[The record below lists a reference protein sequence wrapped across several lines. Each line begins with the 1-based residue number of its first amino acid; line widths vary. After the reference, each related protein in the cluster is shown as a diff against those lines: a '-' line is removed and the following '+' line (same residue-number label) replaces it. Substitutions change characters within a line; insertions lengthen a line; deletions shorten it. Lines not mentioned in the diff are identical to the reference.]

1 MTYNQ
6 LWKRLT
12 AIYNE
17 REAQAIVRT
26 VLDALF
32 GMSLT
37 DICLGKVTQLSA
49 DDTTRLEKIIQRL
62 EKSEPVQYVLG
73 AEWFAGRLFS
83 VAPGVLIPRPETEAL
98 VQWACDEA
106 KEKEKEDNSKE
117 ERGEE
122 EEGSR
127 KGEGSKKDEAP
138 KKEEAQRKE
147 DASKKEEQ
155 LLSSPSKEE
164 KEGSKKGEASKKEEQ
179 LLSSPSKEEK
189 EGSKKGEASKKEEQL
204 LSSPSKEE
212 KEGSKKGEASK
223 KEEQLLSSPSKE
235 EKEGLRKEA
244 EAPHPSIL
252 DIGTGSG
259 CIAITVALAL
269 PKARVTAWDISTDA
283 LTIAAGNAHRLGASV
298 RFEHQ
303 DALSA
308 PDDEERWDVIV
319 SNPPYIC
326 DRERADMSDNV
337 LSYEPELALFVPDSD
352 PLLFYR
358 AITRYASKALKP
370 GGRLLFETNTA
381 YAHEV
386 AQAMADEGFTAIE
399 VRNDCFG
406 KPRMVKGAFL
416 KVKK

>member
-49 DDTTRLEKIIQRL
+49 DDTTRLEKIMQRL

-73 AEWFAGRLFS
+73 AEWFAGRLFG
-83 VAPGVLIPRPETEAL
+83 VAPGVLIPRPETEDL
-98 VQWACDEA
+98 VKWACDEA
-106 KEKEKEDNSKE
+106 KEKAKEDNSKE
-117 ERGEE
+117 ERGKEE
-122 EEGSR
+122 KEV
-127 KGEGSKKDEAP
+127 SKKREAL
-138 KKEEAQRKE
+138 
-147 DASKKEEQ
+147 KKEEQ
-155 LLSSPSKEE
+155 PLSSP
-164 KEGSKKGEASKKEEQ
+164 
-179 LLSSPSKEEK
+179 L
-189 EGSKKGEASKKEEQL
+189 
-204 LSSPSKEE
+204 
-212 KEGSKKGEASK
+212 
-223 KEEQLLSSPSKE
+223 KE
-235 EKEGLRKEA
+235 EKEGLRKGEDA
-244 EAPHPSIL
+244 PQKEEQLLSSLLKNNNEVSEKGEEAPQPSIL

-269 PKARVTAWDISTDA
+269 PQARVTAWDISTDA
-283 LTIAAGNAHRLGASV
+283 LAIAAGNAHRLGASV

-308 PDDEERWDVIV
+308 PDDEACWDVIV

-358 AITRYASKALKP
+358 AIAHYASKALKP

-406 KPRMVKGAFL
+406 KPRMVKGAFIREE
-416 KVKK
+416 

>member
-49 DDTTRLEKIIQRL
+49 DDTTRLEKIMQRL

-73 AEWFAGRLFS
+73 AEWFAGRLFD
-83 VAPGVLIPRPETEAL
+83 VAPDVLIPRPETEDL
-98 VQWACDEA
+98 VKWACDEA
-106 KEKEKEDNSKE
+106 KEKEDNSKE
-117 ERGEE
+117 ERG
-122 EEGSR
+122 
-127 KGEGSKKDEAP
+127 
-138 KKEEAQRKE
+138 KEEKE
-147 DASKKEEQ
+147 DSKKEEV
-155 LLSSPSKEE
+155 
-164 KEGSKKGEASKKEEQ
+164 
-179 LLSSPSKEEK
+179 
-189 EGSKKGEASKKEEQL
+189 
-204 LSSPSKEE
+204 
-212 KEGSKKGEASK
+212 
-223 KEEQLLSSPSKE
+223 
-235 EKEGLRKEA
+235 
-244 EAPHPSIL
+244 PHPSIL

-269 PKARVTAWDISTDA
+269 PQARVTAWDISTDA
-283 LTIAAGNAHRLGASV
+283 LAIAAGNAHRLGASV

-358 AITRYASKALKP
+358 AIARYASKALKP

-386 AQAMADEGFTAIE
+386 AQTMANEGFTAIE

-406 KPRMVKGAFL
+406 KPRMVKGAFIREE
-416 KVKK
+416 

>member
-49 DDTTRLEKIIQRL
+49 DDTTRLEKIMQRL

-73 AEWFAGRLFS
+73 AEWFAGRLFD
-83 VAPGVLIPRPETEAL
+83 VAPGVLIPRPETEDL
-98 VQWACDEA
+98 VKWACDEA

-117 ERGEE
+117 ERGKEE
-122 EEGSR
+122 KEV
-127 KGEGSKKDEAP
+127 SKKREAL
-138 KKEEAQRKE
+138 
-147 DASKKEEQ
+147 KKEEQ
-155 LLSSPSKEE
+155 PLSSP
-164 KEGSKKGEASKKEEQ
+164 
-179 LLSSPSKEEK
+179 L
-189 EGSKKGEASKKEEQL
+189 
-204 LSSPSKEE
+204 
-212 KEGSKKGEASK
+212 
-223 KEEQLLSSPSKE
+223 KE
-235 EKEGLRKEA
+235 EKEGLRKGEDA
-244 EAPHPSIL
+244 PQKEEQLLSSLLKNNKEVSKKGEKAPHPSIL

-269 PKARVTAWDISTDA
+269 PQARVTAWDISTDA
-283 LTIAAGNAHRLGASV
+283 LAIAAGNAHRLGASV

-308 PDDEERWDVIV
+308 PDDEACWDVIV

-358 AITRYASKALKP
+358 AIARYASKALKP

-406 KPRMVKGAFL
+406 KPRMVKGAFIREE
-416 KVKK
+416 

>member
-12 AIYNE
+12 VIYNE

-49 DDTTRLEKIIQRL
+49 DDTTRLEKIMQRL

-73 AEWFAGRLFS
+73 AEWFAGRLFD
-83 VAPGVLIPRPETEAL
+83 VAPGVLIPRPETEDL
-98 VQWACDEA
+98 VKWACDEA

-117 ERGEE
+117 ERG
-122 EEGSR
+122 
-127 KGEGSKKDEAP
+127 
-138 KKEEAQRKE
+138 
-147 DASKKEEQ
+147 
-155 LLSSPSKEE
+155 KEE
-164 KEGSKKGEASKKEEQ
+164 KEVSKKGEAQKKEEQ
-179 LLSSPSKEEK
+179 PLSSP
-189 EGSKKGEASKKEEQL
+189 L
-204 LSSPSKEE
+204 
-212 KEGSKKGEASK
+212 
-223 KEEQLLSSPSKE
+223 KE
-235 EKEGLRKEA
+235 EKEGLRKGKDASQKEEQLLSSLLKSNKEVPEKGE

-269 PKARVTAWDISTDA
+269 PQVRVTAWDISTDA
-283 LTIAAGNAHRLGASV
+283 LAIAAGNAHRLGARV

-358 AITRYASKALKP
+358 AIARYASKALKP

-386 AQAMADEGFTAIE
+386 AQTMADEGFTAIE

-406 KPRMVKGAFL
+406 KPRMVKGAFIREE
-416 KVKK
+416 

>member
-83 VAPGVLIPRPETEAL
+83 VAPGVLIPRPETEDL
-98 VQWACDEA
+98 VKWACDEA

-117 ERGEE
+117 ERG
-122 EEGSR
+122 
-127 KGEGSKKDEAP
+127 
-138 KKEEAQRKE
+138 
-147 DASKKEEQ
+147 
-155 LLSSPSKEE
+155 
-164 KEGSKKGEASKKEEQ
+164 
-179 LLSSPSKEEK
+179 
-189 EGSKKGEASKKEEQL
+189 
-204 LSSPSKEE
+204 
-212 KEGSKKGEASK
+212 
-223 KEEQLLSSPSKE
+223 KE
-235 EKEGLRKEA
+235 EKEGLRKE
-244 EAPHPSIL
+244 EEIPHPSIL

-269 PKARVTAWDISTDA
+269 PQARVTAWDISTDA
-283 LTIAAGNAHRLGASV
+283 LAIAAGNAHKLGASV

-308 PDDEERWDVIV
+308 PDDKERWDVIV

-358 AITRYASKALKP
+358 AIARYASKALKP

-406 KPRMVKGAFL
+406 KPRMVKGAFIREE
-416 KVKK
+416 

>member
-49 DDTTRLEKIIQRL
+49 DDTTRLEKIMQRL

-73 AEWFAGRLFS
+73 AGWFAGRLFD
-83 VAPGVLIPRPETEAL
+83 VAPGVLIPRPETEDL
-98 VQWACDEA
+98 VKWACDEA

-117 ERGEE
+117 ERGKEE
-122 EEGSR
+122 KEVSK
-127 KGEGSKKDEAP
+127 KGEAP
-138 KKEEAQRKE
+138 Q
-147 DASKKEEQ
+147 KEEQ
-155 LLSSPSKEE
+155 LLSSTLKEE
-164 KEGSKKGEASKKEEQ
+164 EEGLRKGEDASQKEEQPLSSPLKEEEEGLRKGKDASQKEEQHLSSLLKSNKEVSKKGEEV
-179 LLSSPSKEEK
+179 
-189 EGSKKGEASKKEEQL
+189 
-204 LSSPSKEE
+204 
-212 KEGSKKGEASK
+212 
-223 KEEQLLSSPSKE
+223 
-235 EKEGLRKEA
+235 
-244 EAPHPSIL
+244 PHPSIL

-269 PKARVTAWDISTDA
+269 PQARVTAWDISTDA
-283 LTIAAGNAHRLGASV
+283 LAIAAGNAHRLGASV

-303 DALSA
+303 DALNA

-337 LSYEPELALFVPDSD
+337 LSYEPELALFVPDND

-358 AITRYASKALKP
+358 AIARYASKALKP

-386 AQAMADEGFTAIE
+386 AQAMANEGFTAIE

-416 KVKK
+416 KVKKG

>member
-12 AIYNE
+12 VIYNE

-26 VLDALF
+26 VLDVLF

-49 DDTTRLEKIIQRL
+49 DDTTRLEKIMQRL

-73 AEWFAGRLFS
+73 AEWFAGRLFD
-83 VAPGVLIPRPETEAL
+83 VAPGVLIPRPETEDL
-98 VQWACDEA
+98 VKWTCDEA

-117 ERGEE
+117 ERGKEE
-122 EEGSR
+122 MEV
-127 KGEGSKKDEAP
+127 SKKREAP
-138 KKEEAQRKE
+138 
-147 DASKKEEQ
+147 KKEEQ
-155 LLSSPSKEE
+155 LLSSLLKNNKEVPE
-164 KEGSKKGEASKKEEQ
+164 KGE
-179 LLSSPSKEEK
+179 
-189 EGSKKGEASKKEEQL
+189 
-204 LSSPSKEE
+204 
-212 KEGSKKGEASK
+212 
-223 KEEQLLSSPSKE
+223 
-235 EKEGLRKEA
+235 

-269 PKARVTAWDISTDA
+269 PQARVTAWDISTDA
-283 LTIAAGNAHRLGASV
+283 LAIAAGNAHRLGASV

-308 PDDEERWDVIV
+308 PDDEACWDVIV

-358 AITRYASKALKP
+358 AIARYASKALKP

-406 KPRMVKGAFL
+406 KPRMVKGAFIREE
-416 KVKK
+416 

>member
-62 EKSEPVQYVLG
+62 EKSEPVQYVIG

-83 VAPGVLIPRPETEAL
+83 VAPGVLIPRPETEDL
-98 VQWACDEA
+98 VKWACDEA
-106 KEKEKEDNSKE
+106 KEKEKEDNGKE

-122 EEGSR
+122 EKEDSK
-127 KGEGSKKDEAP
+127 KGEAP
-138 KKEEAQRKE
+138 
-147 DASKKEEQ
+147 KKEEQ
-155 LLSSPSKEE
+155 LLSSLLINNKEVSE
-164 KEGSKKGEASKKEEQ
+164 KGE
-179 LLSSPSKEEK
+179 
-189 EGSKKGEASKKEEQL
+189 
-204 LSSPSKEE
+204 
-212 KEGSKKGEASK
+212 
-223 KEEQLLSSPSKE
+223 
-235 EKEGLRKEA
+235 

-269 PKARVTAWDISTDA
+269 PQARVTAWDISPDA
-283 LTIAAGNAHRLGASV
+283 LAIAAGNAHRLGASV

-308 PDDEERWDVIV
+308 PDDKERWDVIV

-326 DRERADMSDNV
+326 NRERADMSDNV

-358 AITRYASKALKP
+358 AIARYASKALKP

-386 AQAMADEGFTAIE
+386 AQAMANEGFTAIE

-406 KPRMVKGAFL
+406 KPRMVKGAFIREE
-416 KVKK
+416 

>member
-49 DDTTRLEKIIQRL
+49 DDTTRLEKIMQRL

-73 AEWFAGRLFS
+73 SEWFAGRLFD
-83 VAPGVLIPRPETEAL
+83 VAPGVLIPRPETEDL
-98 VQWACDEA
+98 VKWTCDEA

-117 ERGEE
+117 ERGKEE
-122 EEGSR
+122 KEV
-127 KGEGSKKDEAP
+127 SKKREAP
-138 KKEEAQRKE
+138 KKEEQLLSSPLKEEKEGLRKGEDAPQKEEQLLSSPLKEEEKGLRKGE

-155 LLSSPSKEE
+155 LLSSLLKNNKEV
-164 KEGSKKGEASKKEEQ
+164 SKKGE
-179 LLSSPSKEEK
+179 
-189 EGSKKGEASKKEEQL
+189 
-204 LSSPSKEE
+204 
-212 KEGSKKGEASK
+212 
-223 KEEQLLSSPSKE
+223 
-235 EKEGLRKEA
+235 

-269 PKARVTAWDISTDA
+269 PQARVTAWDISTDA
-283 LTIAAGNAHRLGASV
+283 LAIAAGNAHRLGASV

-337 LSYEPELALFVPDSD
+337 LSYEPELALFVPDND

-358 AITRYASKALKP
+358 AIARYASKALKP

-386 AQAMADEGFTAIE
+386 AQTMADEGFTAIE

-406 KPRMVKGAFL
+406 KPRMVKGAFIREE
-416 KVKK
+416 

>member
-49 DDTTRLEKIIQRL
+49 DDTTRLEKIMQRL

-73 AEWFAGRLFS
+73 AGWFAGRLFD
-83 VAPGVLIPRPETEAL
+83 VAPGVLIPRPETEDL
-98 VQWACDEA
+98 VKWACDEA

-117 ERGEE
+117 ERGKEE
-122 EEGSR
+122 KEISK
-127 KGEGSKKDEAP
+127 KGEAP
-138 KKEEAQRKE
+138 Q
-147 DASKKEEQ
+147 KEEQ
-155 LLSSPSKEE
+155 LLSSLLKSNKEVSE
-164 KEGSKKGEASKKEEQ
+164 KGE
-179 LLSSPSKEEK
+179 
-189 EGSKKGEASKKEEQL
+189 
-204 LSSPSKEE
+204 
-212 KEGSKKGEASK
+212 
-223 KEEQLLSSPSKE
+223 
-235 EKEGLRKEA
+235 

-269 PKARVTAWDISTDA
+269 PQARVTAWDISTDA
-283 LTIAAGNAHRLGASV
+283 LAIAAGNAHRLGASV

-326 DRERADMSDNV
+326 DKERADMSDNV

-358 AITRYASKALKP
+358 AIARYASKALKP

-381 YAHEV
+381 YVHEV
-386 AQAMADEGFTAIE
+386 AQAMANEGFTAIE

-406 KPRMVKGAFL
+406 KARMVKGAFFKGK

>member
-49 DDTTRLEKIIQRL
+49 DDTTRLEKIMQRL

-73 AEWFAGRLFS
+73 AEWFAGRLFD
-83 VAPGVLIPRPETEAL
+83 VAPGVLIPRPETEDL
-98 VQWACDEA
+98 VKWACDEA
-106 KEKEKEDNSKE
+106 KEKEKEDNSKD
-117 ERGEE
+117 ERGKEE
-122 EEGSR
+122 KEVSK
-127 KGEGSKKDEAP
+127 KGEAP
-138 KKEEAQRKE
+138 Q
-147 DASKKEEQ
+147 KEEQ
-155 LLSSPSKEE
+155 LLSSPLKEE
-164 KEGSKKGEASKKEEQ
+164 E
-179 LLSSPSKEEK
+179 
-189 EGSKKGEASKKEEQL
+189 
-204 LSSPSKEE
+204 
-212 KEGSKKGEASK
+212 
-223 KEEQLLSSPSKE
+223 
-235 EKEGLRKEA
+235 EGLRKGKDASQKE
-244 EAPHPSIL
+244 EQPLSSLLKNNKEVSEKGEEVPHPSIL

-269 PKARVTAWDISTDA
+269 PQARVTAWDISTDA
-283 LTIAAGNAHRLGASV
+283 LAIAAGNAHRLGASV

-303 DALSA
+303 DALNA

-326 DRERADMSDNV
+326 DKERADMSDNV

-358 AITRYASKALKP
+358 AIARYASKALKP

-386 AQAMADEGFTAIE
+386 AQAMANEGFTAIE

-406 KPRMVKGAFL
+406 KPRMVKGDFL

>member
-49 DDTTRLEKIIQRL
+49 DDTTRLEKIMQRL

-73 AEWFAGRLFS
+73 AEWFAGRLFD
-83 VAPGVLIPRPETEAL
+83 VAPGVLIPRPETEDL
-98 VQWACDEA
+98 VKWACDEA

-117 ERGEE
+117 ERGKEE
-122 EEGSR
+122 KEISK
-127 KGEGSKKDEAP
+127 KGEAP
-138 KKEEAQRKE
+138 Q
-147 DASKKEEQ
+147 KEEQ
-155 LLSSPSKEE
+155 LLSSPLKEE
-164 KEGSKKGEASKKEEQ
+164 E
-179 LLSSPSKEEK
+179 
-189 EGSKKGEASKKEEQL
+189 
-204 LSSPSKEE
+204 
-212 KEGSKKGEASK
+212 
-223 KEEQLLSSPSKE
+223 
-235 EKEGLRKEA
+235 EGLRKGEDA
-244 EAPHPSIL
+244 SQKEEQHLSSLLKSNKEVSEKGEEVPHPSIL

-269 PKARVTAWDISTDA
+269 PQARVTAWDISTDA
-283 LTIAAGNAHRLGASV
+283 LAIAAGNAHRLGASV

-358 AITRYASKALKP
+358 AIARYASKALKP

-386 AQAMADEGFTAIE
+386 AQAMANEGFTAIE

>member
-49 DDTTRLEKIIQRL
+49 DDTTRLEKIMQRL

-83 VAPGVLIPRPETEAL
+83 VAPGVLIPRPETEDL
-98 VQWACDEA
+98 VKWACDEA
-106 KEKEKEDNSKE
+106 KEKEDNSKK
-117 ERGEE
+117 ERGKEE
-122 EEGSR
+122 KED
-127 KGEGSKKDEAP
+127 SKKEEAP
-138 KKEEAQRKE
+138 KKEEKPLSSPLKEEKEGLRKGE
-147 DASKKEEQ
+147 EAPQKEEQ

-164 KEGSKKGEASKKEEQ
+164 KED
-179 LLSSPSKEEK
+179 SKE
-189 EGSKKGEASKKEEQL
+189 
-204 LSSPSKEE
+204 
-212 KEGSKKGEASK
+212 
-223 KEEQLLSSPSKE
+223 
-235 EKEGLRKEA
+235 

-269 PKARVTAWDISTDA
+269 PQAHVTAWDISPDA
-283 LTIAAGNAHRLGASV
+283 LAIAAGNAHKLGASV

-358 AITRYASKALKP
+358 AIVRYASKALKP

-406 KPRMVKGAFL
+406 KPRMVKGAFIREEL
-416 KVKK
+416 IK

>member
-49 DDTTRLEKIIQRL
+49 DDTTRLEKIMQRL

-73 AEWFAGRLFS
+73 AGWFAGRLFD
-83 VAPGVLIPRPETEAL
+83 VAPGVLIPRPETEDL
-98 VQWACDEA
+98 VKWACDEA

-117 ERGEE
+117 ERGKEE
-122 EEGSR
+122 KEISK
-127 KGEGSKKDEAP
+127 KGEAP
-138 KKEEAQRKE
+138 Q
-147 DASKKEEQ
+147 KEEQ
-155 LLSSPSKEE
+155 LLSSPLKEE
-164 KEGSKKGEASKKEEQ
+164 DEGLRKGKDASQKEEQ
-179 LLSSPSKEEK
+179 HLSSP
-189 EGSKKGEASKKEEQL
+189 L
-204 LSSPSKEE
+204 
-212 KEGSKKGEASK
+212 
-223 KEEQLLSSPSKE
+223 KE
-235 EKEGLRKEA
+235 EKEGLRKGEDA
-244 EAPHPSIL
+244 SQKEEQHLSSLLKSNKEVSEKGEEVPHPSIL

-269 PKARVTAWDISTDA
+269 PQARVTAWDISTDA
-283 LTIAAGNAHRLGASV
+283 LAIAAGNAHRLGASV
-298 RFEHQ
+298 RFDHQ

-326 DRERADMSDNV
+326 DKERADMSDNV

-358 AITRYASKALKP
+358 AIARYASKALKP

-381 YAHEV
+381 YVHEV

-416 KVKK
+416 KVKR

>member
-49 DDTTRLEKIIQRL
+49 DDTTRLEKIMQRL

-73 AEWFAGRLFS
+73 AGWFAGRLFD
-83 VAPGVLIPRPETEAL
+83 VAPGVLIPRPETEDL
-98 VQWACDEA
+98 VKWACDEA
-106 KEKEKEDNSKE
+106 KEKEDNSKD
-117 ERGEE
+117 ERGKEE
-122 EEGSR
+122 KEVSK
-127 KGEGSKKDEAP
+127 KGEAP
-138 KKEEAQRKE
+138 Q
-147 DASKKEEQ
+147 KEEQ
-155 LLSSPSKEE
+155 LLSSPLKEE
-164 KEGSKKGEASKKEEQ
+164 EEGLRKEKDASQKEKQ
-179 LLSSPSKEEK
+179 LLSSPLKEE
-189 EGSKKGEASKKEEQL
+189 EERLRKGKDASQKEEQH
-204 LSSPSKEE
+204 LSSLLKSNKEVSE
-212 KEGSKKGEASK
+212 KGE
-223 KEEQLLSSPSKE
+223 EV
-235 EKEGLRKEA
+235 
-244 EAPHPSIL
+244 PHPSIL

-269 PKARVTAWDISTDA
+269 PQARVTAWDISTDA
-283 LTIAAGNAHRLGASV
+283 LAIAAGNAHRLGASV

-303 DALSA
+303 DALNA

-326 DRERADMSDNV
+326 DKERADMSDNV

-358 AITRYASKALKP
+358 AIARYASKALKP

-386 AQAMADEGFTAIE
+386 AQAMANEGFTAIE

-416 KVKK
+416 KVKR

>member
-49 DDTTRLEKIIQRL
+49 DDTTRLEKIMQRL

-73 AEWFAGRLFS
+73 AEWFAGRLFD
-83 VAPGVLIPRPETEAL
+83 VAPGVLIPRPETEDL
-98 VQWACDEA
+98 VKWACDEA
-106 KEKEKEDNSKE
+106 KEKEKEKEDNSKE
-117 ERGEE
+117 ERGKEEKEVSKKREAQKKEEQPLSSPLKEE
-122 EEGSR
+122 EEGLR
-127 KGEGSKKDEAP
+127 KGK
-138 KKEEAQRKE
+138 

-155 LLSSPSKEE
+155 LLSSLFKNNKEVPE
-164 KEGSKKGEASKKEEQ
+164 KGE
-179 LLSSPSKEEK
+179 
-189 EGSKKGEASKKEEQL
+189 
-204 LSSPSKEE
+204 
-212 KEGSKKGEASK
+212 
-223 KEEQLLSSPSKE
+223 
-235 EKEGLRKEA
+235 

-269 PKARVTAWDISTDA
+269 PQARVTAWDISTDA
-283 LTIAAGNAHRLGASV
+283 LAIAAGNAHRLGASV

-358 AITRYASKALKP
+358 AIARYASKALKP

-386 AQAMADEGFTAIE
+386 AQTMADEGFTAIE

-406 KPRMVKGAFL
+406 KPRMVKGAFIREE
-416 KVKK
+416 

>member
-49 DDTTRLEKIIQRL
+49 DDTTRLEKIMQRL

-73 AEWFAGRLFS
+73 AEWFAGRLFD
-83 VAPGVLIPRPETEAL
+83 VAPGVLIPRPETEDL
-98 VQWACDEA
+98 VKWACDEA

-117 ERGEE
+117 ERG
-122 EEGSR
+122 
-127 KGEGSKKDEAP
+127 
-138 KKEEAQRKE
+138 
-147 DASKKEEQ
+147 
-155 LLSSPSKEE
+155 KEE
-164 KEGSKKGEASKKEEQ
+164 KEVSKKGE
-179 LLSSPSKEEK
+179 
-189 EGSKKGEASKKEEQL
+189 
-204 LSSPSKEE
+204 
-212 KEGSKKGEASK
+212 
-223 KEEQLLSSPSKE
+223 
-235 EKEGLRKEA
+235 

-269 PKARVTAWDISTDA
+269 PQARVTAWDISTDA
-283 LTIAAGNAHRLGASV
+283 LAIAAGNAHRLGASV

-337 LSYEPELALFVPDSD
+337 LNYEPELALFVPDSD

-358 AITRYASKALKP
+358 AIARYASKALKP

-406 KPRMVKGAFL
+406 KPRMVKGAFIREE
-416 KVKK
+416 

>member
-49 DDTTRLEKIIQRL
+49 DDTTRLEKIMQRL

-73 AEWFAGRLFS
+73 AEWFAGRLFD
-83 VAPGVLIPRPETEAL
+83 VAPGVLIPRPETEDL
-98 VQWACDEA
+98 VKWACDEA

-117 ERGEE
+117 ERGKEE
-122 EEGSR
+122 KEISK
-127 KGEGSKKDEAP
+127 KGEAP
-138 KKEEAQRKE
+138 Q
-147 DASKKEEQ
+147 KEEQ
-155 LLSSPSKEE
+155 LLSSPLKEE
-164 KEGSKKGEASKKEEQ
+164 E
-179 LLSSPSKEEK
+179 
-189 EGSKKGEASKKEEQL
+189 
-204 LSSPSKEE
+204 
-212 KEGSKKGEASK
+212 
-223 KEEQLLSSPSKE
+223 
-235 EKEGLRKEA
+235 EGLRKGKDASQKE
-244 EAPHPSIL
+244 EQHLSSLLKSNKEVSEKGEEVPHPSIL

-269 PKARVTAWDISTDA
+269 PQARVTAWDISPDA
-283 LTIAAGNAHRLGASV
+283 LAIAAGNAHRLGASV

-358 AITRYASKALKP
+358 AIARYASKALKP

-386 AQAMADEGFTAIE
+386 AQTMADEGFTAIE

-406 KPRMVKGAFL
+406 KPRMVKGDFL

>member
-73 AEWFAGRLFS
+73 TEWFAGRLFS
-83 VAPGVLIPRPETEAL
+83 VAPGVLIPRPETEDL
-98 VQWACDEA
+98 VKWACDEA
-106 KEKEKEDNSKE
+106 KEKEKEKEDNSKE
-117 ERGEE
+117 ERGN
-122 EEGSR
+122 
-127 KGEGSKKDEAP
+127 
-138 KKEEAQRKE
+138 
-147 DASKKEEQ
+147 
-155 LLSSPSKEE
+155 EE
-164 KEGSKKGEASKKEEQ
+164 KEVSKKGEAH
-179 LLSSPSKEEK
+179 
-189 EGSKKGEASKKEEQL
+189 
-204 LSSPSKEE
+204 
-212 KEGSKKGEASK
+212 
-223 KEEQLLSSPSKE
+223 
-235 EKEGLRKEA
+235 
-244 EAPHPSIL
+244 HPSVL

-259 CIAITVALAL
+259 CIAITVALDL
-269 PKARVTAWDISTDA
+269 PQARVTAWDISTDA
-283 LTIAAGNAHRLGASV
+283 LAIAAGNAHNLGASV

-352 PLLFYR
+352 PLLFYC
-358 AITRYASKALKP
+358 AIVRYASKALKP

-416 KVKK
+416 KVKR

>member
-49 DDTTRLEKIIQRL
+49 DDTTRLEKIMQRL

-73 AEWFAGRLFS
+73 AGWFAGRLFD
-83 VAPGVLIPRPETEAL
+83 VAPGVLIPRPETEDL
-98 VQWACDEA
+98 VKWACDEA

-117 ERGEE
+117 ERG
-122 EEGSR
+122 
-127 KGEGSKKDEAP
+127 
-138 KKEEAQRKE
+138 
-147 DASKKEEQ
+147 
-155 LLSSPSKEE
+155 KEE
-164 KEGSKKGEASKKEEQ
+164 KEVSKKGE
-179 LLSSPSKEEK
+179 
-189 EGSKKGEASKKEEQL
+189 
-204 LSSPSKEE
+204 
-212 KEGSKKGEASK
+212 
-223 KEEQLLSSPSKE
+223 
-235 EKEGLRKEA
+235 

-269 PKARVTAWDISTDA
+269 PQARVTAWDISTDA
-283 LTIAAGNAHRLGASV
+283 LAIAAGNAHRLGASV

-308 PDDEERWDVIV
+308 PDDKDRWDVIV

-326 DRERADMSDNV
+326 DKERADMSDNV

-358 AITRYASKALKP
+358 AIARYASKALKP

-406 KPRMVKGAFL
+406 KPRMVKGAFISEE
-416 KVKK
+416 

>member
-49 DDTTRLEKIIQRL
+49 DDTTRLEKIMQRL

-73 AEWFAGRLFS
+73 AEWFAGRLFD
-83 VAPGVLIPRPETEAL
+83 VAPGVLIPRPETEDL
-98 VQWACDEA
+98 VKWACDEA
-106 KEKEKEDNSKE
+106 KEKEDNSKE
-117 ERGEE
+117 ERGKEE
-122 EEGSR
+122 KEV
-127 KGEGSKKDEAP
+127 SKKREAL
-138 KKEEAQRKE
+138 
-147 DASKKEEQ
+147 KKEEQ
-155 LLSSPSKEE
+155 PLSSP
-164 KEGSKKGEASKKEEQ
+164 
-179 LLSSPSKEEK
+179 L
-189 EGSKKGEASKKEEQL
+189 
-204 LSSPSKEE
+204 
-212 KEGSKKGEASK
+212 
-223 KEEQLLSSPSKE
+223 KE
-235 EKEGLRKEA
+235 EKEGLRKGEDA
-244 EAPHPSIL
+244 SQKEEQLLSSLLKNNNEVSEKGEEAPHPSIL

-269 PKARVTAWDISTDA
+269 PQAHVTAWDISTDA
-283 LTIAAGNAHRLGASV
+283 LAIAAGNAHRLGASV

-358 AITRYASKALKP
+358 AIAHYASKALKP

-406 KPRMVKGAFL
+406 KPRMVKGAFIREE
-416 KVKK
+416 

>member
-49 DDTTRLEKIIQRL
+49 DDTTRLEKIMQRL

-73 AEWFAGRLFS
+73 AEWFAGRLFD
-83 VAPGVLIPRPETEAL
+83 VAPGVLIPRPETEDL
-98 VQWACDEA
+98 VKWACDEA
-106 KEKEKEDNSKE
+106 KEKEDNSKE
-117 ERGEE
+117 ERGKEE
-122 EEGSR
+122 KEVSK
-127 KGEGSKKDEAP
+127 KGEAP
-138 KKEEAQRKE
+138 Q
-147 DASKKEEQ
+147 KEEQ
-155 LLSSPSKEE
+155 LLSSPLKEE
-164 KEGSKKGEASKKEEQ
+164 E
-179 LLSSPSKEEK
+179 
-189 EGSKKGEASKKEEQL
+189 
-204 LSSPSKEE
+204 
-212 KEGSKKGEASK
+212 
-223 KEEQLLSSPSKE
+223 
-235 EKEGLRKEA
+235 EGLRKGKDASQKEEQHLSSLLKNNKEVSEKGE

-269 PKARVTAWDISTDA
+269 PQARVTAWDISTDA
-283 LTIAAGNAHRLGASV
+283 LAIAAGNAHRLGASV

-326 DRERADMSDNV
+326 DKERADMSDNV

-358 AITRYASKALKP
+358 AIARYASKALKP

-381 YAHEV
+381 YVHEV

-406 KPRMVKGAFL
+406 KPRMVKGAFIREE
-416 KVKK
+416 

>member
-49 DDTTRLEKIIQRL
+49 DDTTRLEKIMQRL

-73 AEWFAGRLFS
+73 AGWFAGRLFD
-83 VAPGVLIPRPETEAL
+83 VAPGVLIPRPETEDL
-98 VQWACDEA
+98 VKWACDEA

-117 ERGEE
+117 ERGKEEKEVSEKGEAPQKEEQPLSSPLKEE
-122 EEGSR
+122 EEGLR
-127 KGEGSKKDEAP
+127 KGEDAP
-138 KKEEAQRKE
+138 Q
-147 DASKKEEQ
+147 KEEQ
-155 LLSSPSKEE
+155 PLSSLLKEE
-164 KEGSKKGEASKKEEQ
+164 EEGLRKGKDASQKEEQ
-179 LLSSPSKEEK
+179 PLSS
-189 EGSKKGEASKKEEQL
+189 L
-204 LSSPSKEE
+204 L
-212 KEGSKKGEASK
+212 
-223 KEEQLLSSPSKE
+223 KE
-235 EKEGLRKEA
+235 EKEGLRKGKDASQKE
-244 EAPHPSIL
+244 EQHLSSLLKSNKEVSEKGEEVPHPSIL

-269 PKARVTAWDISTDA
+269 PQARVTAWDISTDA
-283 LTIAAGNAHRLGASV
+283 LAIAAGNAHRLGASV

-358 AITRYASKALKP
+358 AIARYASKALKP

-386 AQAMADEGFTAIE
+386 AQTMADEGFTAIE

-406 KPRMVKGAFL
+406 KPRMVKGAFIREE
-416 KVKK
+416 

>member
-12 AIYNE
+12 VIYNE

-49 DDTTRLEKIIQRL
+49 DDTTRLEKIMQRL

-73 AEWFAGRLFS
+73 SGWFAGRLFD
-83 VAPGVLIPRPETEAL
+83 VAPGVLIPRPETEDL
-98 VQWACDEA
+98 VKWACDEA

-117 ERGEE
+117 ERGKEERSEE
-122 EEGSR
+122 E
-127 KGEGSKKDEAP
+127 
-138 KKEEAQRKE
+138 KE
-147 DASKKEEQ
+147 DSKKE
-155 LLSSPSKEE
+155 
-164 KEGSKKGEASKKEEQ
+164 G
-179 LLSSPSKEEK
+179 
-189 EGSKKGEASKKEEQL
+189 
-204 LSSPSKEE
+204 
-212 KEGSKKGEASK
+212 
-223 KEEQLLSSPSKE
+223 
-235 EKEGLRKEA
+235 
-244 EAPHPSIL
+244 APHPSIL

-269 PKARVTAWDISTDA
+269 PQARVTAWDISTDA
-283 LTIAAGNAHRLGASV
+283 LAIAAGNANRLGASV

-337 LSYEPELALFVPDSD
+337 LSYEPELALFVPDND

-358 AITRYASKALKP
+358 AIARYASKALKP

-386 AQAMADEGFTAIE
+386 AQTMANEGFTAIE

>member
-12 AIYNE
+12 VIYNE

-49 DDTTRLEKIIQRL
+49 DDTTRLEKIMQRL

-73 AEWFAGRLFS
+73 AEWFAGRLFD
-83 VAPGVLIPRPETEAL
+83 VAPGVLIPRPETEDL
-98 VQWACDEA
+98 VKWACDEA

-117 ERGEE
+117 ERGKEE
-122 EEGSR
+122 KEV
-127 KGEGSKKDEAP
+127 SKKREAP
-138 KKEEAQRKE
+138 Q
-147 DASKKEEQ
+147 KEEQ
-155 LLSSPSKEE
+155 LLSSLFKNNKEV
-164 KEGSKKGEASKKEEQ
+164 SKKGE
-179 LLSSPSKEEK
+179 
-189 EGSKKGEASKKEEQL
+189 
-204 LSSPSKEE
+204 
-212 KEGSKKGEASK
+212 
-223 KEEQLLSSPSKE
+223 
-235 EKEGLRKEA
+235 

-269 PKARVTAWDISTDA
+269 PQAHVTAWDISTDA
-283 LTIAAGNAHRLGASV
+283 LAIAAGNAHRLGASV

-326 DRERADMSDNV
+326 DKERADMSDNV
-337 LSYEPELALFVPDSD
+337 LSYEPELALFVPDST

-358 AITRYASKALKP
+358 AIARYASKALKP

-406 KPRMVKGAFL
+406 KPRMVKGAFIREE
-416 KVKK
+416 

>member
-49 DDTTRLEKIIQRL
+49 DDTTRLEKIMQRL

-73 AEWFAGRLFS
+73 AGWFAGRLFD
-83 VAPGVLIPRPETEAL
+83 VAPGVLIPRPETEDL
-98 VQWACDEA
+98 VKWACDEA

-117 ERGEE
+117 KRGKEE
-122 EEGSR
+122 KEVSK
-127 KGEGSKKDEAP
+127 KGEAP
-138 KKEEAQRKE
+138 Q
-147 DASKKEEQ
+147 KEEQ
-155 LLSSPSKEE
+155 LLSSPLKEE
-164 KEGSKKGEASKKEEQ
+164 EEGLRKGEDAPQKEEQ
-179 LLSSPSKEEK
+179 LLSSPLKEE
-189 EGSKKGEASKKEEQL
+189 E
-204 LSSPSKEE
+204 
-212 KEGSKKGEASK
+212 
-223 KEEQLLSSPSKE
+223 
-235 EKEGLRKEA
+235 EGLRKGKDASQKE
-244 EAPHPSIL
+244 EQHLSSLLKSNKEVSEKGEEVPHPSIL

-269 PKARVTAWDISTDA
+269 PQARVTAWDISTDA
-283 LTIAAGNAHRLGASV
+283 LAIAAGNAHRLGASV

-303 DALSA
+303 DALNA

-358 AITRYASKALKP
+358 AIARYASKALKP

-386 AQAMADEGFTAIE
+386 AQAMANEGFTAIE

-406 KPRMVKGAFL
+406 KARMVKGAFL

>member
-49 DDTTRLEKIIQRL
+49 DDTTRLEKIMQRL

-73 AEWFAGRLFS
+73 AEWFAGRLFD
-83 VAPGVLIPRPETEAL
+83 VAPGVLIPRPETEDL
-98 VQWACDEA
+98 VKWACDEA

-117 ERGEE
+117 ERG
-122 EEGSR
+122 
-127 KGEGSKKDEAP
+127 
-138 KKEEAQRKE
+138 
-147 DASKKEEQ
+147 
-155 LLSSPSKEE
+155 KEE
-164 KEGSKKGEASKKEEQ
+164 KEVSKKGEAPQKEEQ
-179 LLSSPSKEEK
+179 HLSS
-189 EGSKKGEASKKEEQL
+189 L
-204 LSSPSKEE
+204 L
-212 KEGSKKGEASK
+212 
-223 KEEQLLSSPSKE
+223 KE
-235 EKEGLRKEA
+235 EKEGLRKGEDA
-244 EAPHPSIL
+244 SQKEEQHLSSLLKSNKEVSEKGEEVPHPSIL

-269 PKARVTAWDISTDA
+269 PQARVTAWDISTDA
-283 LTIAAGNAHRLGASV
+283 LAIAAGNAHRLGASV

-358 AITRYASKALKP
+358 AIARYASKALKP

-406 KPRMVKGAFL
+406 KPRMVKGTFL
-416 KVKK
+416 KVKKG

>member
-49 DDTTRLEKIIQRL
+49 DDTTRLEKIMQRL

-73 AEWFAGRLFS
+73 AEWFAGRLFD
-83 VAPGVLIPRPETEAL
+83 VAPGVLIPRPETEDL
-98 VQWACDEA
+98 VKWACDEA
-106 KEKEKEDNSKE
+106 KEKEDNSKE
-117 ERGEE
+117 ERGKEE
-122 EEGSR
+122 KEV
-127 KGEGSKKDEAP
+127 SKKGEAP
-138 KKEEAQRKE
+138 KKEKQPLSSPLKEEEEGLRKGK

-155 LLSSPSKEE
+155 LLSSLLKSNKEVSE
-164 KEGSKKGEASKKEEQ
+164 KGE
-179 LLSSPSKEEK
+179 
-189 EGSKKGEASKKEEQL
+189 
-204 LSSPSKEE
+204 
-212 KEGSKKGEASK
+212 
-223 KEEQLLSSPSKE
+223 
-235 EKEGLRKEA
+235 

-269 PKARVTAWDISTDA
+269 PQARVTAWDISTDA
-283 LTIAAGNAHRLGASV
+283 LAIAAGNAHRLGASV

-358 AITRYASKALKP
+358 AIARYASKALKP

-386 AQAMADEGFTAIE
+386 AQTMADEGFTAIE

-406 KPRMVKGAFL
+406 KPRMVKGAFISEE
-416 KVKK
+416 

>member
-49 DDTTRLEKIIQRL
+49 DDTTRLEKIMQRL

-73 AEWFAGRLFS
+73 AGWFAGRLFD
-83 VAPGVLIPRPETEAL
+83 VAPGVLIPRPETEDL
-98 VQWACDEA
+98 VKWACDEA
-106 KEKEKEDNSKE
+106 KEKEKEDNSKD
-117 ERGEE
+117 ERGKEE
-122 EEGSR
+122 KEISK
-127 KGEGSKKDEAP
+127 KGEAP
-138 KKEEAQRKE
+138 Q
-147 DASKKEEQ
+147 KEEQ
-155 LLSSPSKEE
+155 LLSSPLKEE
-164 KEGSKKGEASKKEEQ
+164 E
-179 LLSSPSKEEK
+179 
-189 EGSKKGEASKKEEQL
+189 
-204 LSSPSKEE
+204 
-212 KEGSKKGEASK
+212 
-223 KEEQLLSSPSKE
+223 
-235 EKEGLRKEA
+235 EGLRKGKDASQKE
-244 EAPHPSIL
+244 EQHLSSLLKSNKEVSEKGEEVPHPSIL

-269 PKARVTAWDISTDA
+269 PQARVTAWDISTDA
-283 LTIAAGNAHRLGASV
+283 LAIAAGNAHRLGASV

-303 DALSA
+303 DALNA

-358 AITRYASKALKP
+358 AIARYASKALKP

-386 AQAMADEGFTAIE
+386 AQAMANEGFTAIE

-406 KPRMVKGAFL
+406 KPRMVKGDFL
-416 KVKK
+416 KVKKG

>member
-73 AEWFAGRLFS
+73 AEWFAGRLFD
-83 VAPGVLIPRPETEAL
+83 VAPGVLIPRPETEDL
-98 VQWACDEA
+98 VKWACDEA
-106 KEKEKEDNSKE
+106 KEKEKEDNSKK
-117 ERGEE
+117 ERGKEE
-122 EEGSR
+122 KEDSK
-127 KGEGSKKDEAP
+127 KGEAP
-138 KKEEAQRKE
+138 
-147 DASKKEEQ
+147 KKEEQ
-155 LLSSPSKEE
+155 LLSSPLKNNKEV
-164 KEGSKKGEASKKEEQ
+164 SKKGE
-179 LLSSPSKEEK
+179 
-189 EGSKKGEASKKEEQL
+189 
-204 LSSPSKEE
+204 
-212 KEGSKKGEASK
+212 
-223 KEEQLLSSPSKE
+223 
-235 EKEGLRKEA
+235 

-269 PKARVTAWDISTDA
+269 PQARVTAWDISPDA
-283 LTIAAGNAHRLGASV
+283 LAIAAGNAHKLGASV

-308 PDDEERWDVIV
+308 PDDKERWDVIV

-358 AITRYASKALKP
+358 AIARYASKALKP

-386 AQAMADEGFTAIE
+386 AQAMANEGFTAIE

-406 KPRMVKGAFL
+406 KPRMVKGAFIREEL
-416 KVKK
+416 IK

>member
-49 DDTTRLEKIIQRL
+49 DDTTRLEKIMQRL

-73 AEWFAGRLFS
+73 AEWFAGRLFD
-83 VAPGVLIPRPETEAL
+83 VAPGVLIPRPETEDL
-98 VQWACDEA
+98 VKWACDEA

-117 ERGEE
+117 ERGKEE
-122 EEGSR
+122 KEV
-127 KGEGSKKDEAP
+127 SKKGEAP
-138 KKEEAQRKE
+138 KKEEQP
-147 DASKKEEQ
+147 
-155 LLSSPSKEE
+155 LSAP
-164 KEGSKKGEASKKEEQ
+164 
-179 LLSSPSKEEK
+179 L
-189 EGSKKGEASKKEEQL
+189 
-204 LSSPSKEE
+204 
-212 KEGSKKGEASK
+212 
-223 KEEQLLSSPSKE
+223 KE
-235 EKEGLRKEA
+235 EKEGLRKGEDA
-244 EAPHPSIL
+244 SQKEEQLLSSLLKNNNEVSKKGEEAPHPSIL

-269 PKARVTAWDISTDA
+269 PQAHVTAWDISTDA
-283 LTIAAGNAHRLGASV
+283 LAIAAGNAHRLGASV

-326 DRERADMSDNV
+326 DKERADMSDNV
-337 LSYEPELALFVPDSD
+337 ISYEPELALFVPDND

-358 AITRYASKALKP
+358 AIARYASKALKP

-406 KPRMVKGAFL
+406 KPRMVKGAFIREE
-416 KVKK
+416 

>member
-49 DDTTRLEKIIQRL
+49 DDTTRLEKIMQRL

-73 AEWFAGRLFS
+73 SEWFAGRLFD
-83 VAPGVLIPRPETEAL
+83 VAPGVLIPRPETEDL
-98 VQWACDEA
+98 VKWACDEA

-117 ERGEE
+117 ERGKEE
-122 EEGSR
+122 KEVSKKGEAPQKEEQPLSSPLKEEKEGLR
-127 KGEGSKKDEAP
+127 KGEDAS
-138 KKEEAQRKE
+138 KKEEQPLSPLKEEKEGLKKGE

-155 LLSSPSKEE
+155 LLSSLLKNNKEVPE
-164 KEGSKKGEASKKEEQ
+164 KGE
-179 LLSSPSKEEK
+179 
-189 EGSKKGEASKKEEQL
+189 
-204 LSSPSKEE
+204 
-212 KEGSKKGEASK
+212 
-223 KEEQLLSSPSKE
+223 
-235 EKEGLRKEA
+235 

-269 PKARVTAWDISTDA
+269 PQARVTAWDISTDA
-283 LTIAAGNAHRLGASV
+283 LAIAAGNAHRLGASV

-308 PDDEERWDVIV
+308 PDDEACWDVIV

-326 DRERADMSDNV
+326 DKERADMSDNV

-358 AITRYASKALKP
+358 AIARYASKALKP

-406 KPRMVKGAFL
+406 KPRMVKGAFIREE
-416 KVKK
+416 

>member
-49 DDTTRLEKIIQRL
+49 DDTTRLEKIMQRL

-73 AEWFAGRLFS
+73 AEWFAGRLFD
-83 VAPGVLIPRPETEAL
+83 VAPGVLIPRPETEDL
-98 VQWACDEA
+98 VKWACDEA

-117 ERGEE
+117 ERGKEEKEVSKKREAQKKEEQPLSSPLKEE
-122 EEGSR
+122 EEGLR
-127 KGEGSKKDEAP
+127 KGK
-138 KKEEAQRKE
+138 

-155 LLSSPSKEE
+155 LLSSLFKNNKEVPE
-164 KEGSKKGEASKKEEQ
+164 KGE
-179 LLSSPSKEEK
+179 
-189 EGSKKGEASKKEEQL
+189 
-204 LSSPSKEE
+204 
-212 KEGSKKGEASK
+212 
-223 KEEQLLSSPSKE
+223 
-235 EKEGLRKEA
+235 

-269 PKARVTAWDISTDA
+269 PQARVTAWDISTDA
-283 LTIAAGNAHRLGASV
+283 LAIAAGNAHRLGASV

-337 LSYEPELALFVPDSD
+337 LSYEPELALFVPDND

-358 AITRYASKALKP
+358 AIARYASKALKP

-386 AQAMADEGFTAIE
+386 AQVMANEGFTAIE

-406 KPRMVKGAFL
+406 KPRMVKGAFIREE
-416 KVKK
+416 

>member
-12 AIYNE
+12 VIYNE

-73 AEWFAGRLFS
+73 TEWFAGRLFS
-83 VAPGVLIPRPETEAL
+83 VAPGVLIPRPETEDL
-98 VQWACDEA
+98 VKWACNEA
-106 KEKEKEDNSKE
+106 KEKEKEKEKEDNSKE
-117 ERGEE
+117 ERG
-122 EEGSR
+122 
-127 KGEGSKKDEAP
+127 
-138 KKEEAQRKE
+138 
-147 DASKKEEQ
+147 
-155 LLSSPSKEE
+155 KEE
-164 KEGSKKGEASKKEEQ
+164 KEDSKKE
-179 LLSSPSKEEK
+179 
-189 EGSKKGEASKKEEQL
+189 
-204 LSSPSKEE
+204 
-212 KEGSKKGEASK
+212 
-223 KEEQLLSSPSKE
+223 
-235 EKEGLRKEA
+235 

-269 PKARVTAWDISTDA
+269 PQAHVTAWDISPDA
-283 LTIAAGNAHRLGASV
+283 LAIAADNAHRLGASV
-298 RFEHQ
+298 IFEHQ

-358 AITRYASKALKP
+358 AIARYASKALKP

-406 KPRMVKGAFL
+406 KPRMVKGAFIREEL
-416 KVKK
+416 IK

>member
-49 DDTTRLEKIIQRL
+49 DDTTRLEKIMQRL

-73 AEWFAGRLFS
+73 AEWFAGRLFD
-83 VAPGVLIPRPETEAL
+83 VAPGVLIPRPETEDL
-98 VQWACDEA
+98 VKWACDEA

-117 ERGEE
+117 ERG
-122 EEGSR
+122 
-127 KGEGSKKDEAP
+127 
-138 KKEEAQRKE
+138 
-147 DASKKEEQ
+147 
-155 LLSSPSKEE
+155 KEE
-164 KEGSKKGEASKKEEQ
+164 KEVSKKGE
-179 LLSSPSKEEK
+179 
-189 EGSKKGEASKKEEQL
+189 
-204 LSSPSKEE
+204 
-212 KEGSKKGEASK
+212 
-223 KEEQLLSSPSKE
+223 
-235 EKEGLRKEA
+235 

-269 PKARVTAWDISTDA
+269 PQARVTAWDISTDA
-283 LTIAAGNAHRLGASV
+283 LAIAAGNAHRLGASV

-303 DALSA
+303 DALNA

-337 LSYEPELALFVPDSD
+337 LNYEPELALFVPDSD

-358 AITRYASKALKP
+358 AIARYASKALKP

-386 AQAMADEGFTAIE
+386 AQTMADEGFTAIE

-406 KPRMVKGAFL
+406 KPRMVKGAFIREE
-416 KVKK
+416 

>member
-49 DDTTRLEKIIQRL
+49 DDTTRLEKIMQRL

-73 AEWFAGRLFS
+73 AEWFAGRLFD
-83 VAPGVLIPRPETEAL
+83 VAPGVLIPRPETEDL
-98 VQWACDEA
+98 VKWACDEA
-106 KEKEKEDNSKE
+106 KEKEDNSKE
-117 ERGEE
+117 ERGKEE
-122 EEGSR
+122 KEV
-127 KGEGSKKDEAP
+127 SKKREAL
-138 KKEEAQRKE
+138 
-147 DASKKEEQ
+147 KKEEQ
-155 LLSSPSKEE
+155 PLSSP
-164 KEGSKKGEASKKEEQ
+164 
-179 LLSSPSKEEK
+179 L
-189 EGSKKGEASKKEEQL
+189 
-204 LSSPSKEE
+204 
-212 KEGSKKGEASK
+212 
-223 KEEQLLSSPSKE
+223 KE
-235 EKEGLRKEA
+235 EKEGLRKGEDA
-244 EAPHPSIL
+244 SQKEEQLLSSLLKNNKEVSEKGEEAPHPSIL

-269 PKARVTAWDISTDA
+269 PQAHVTAWDISTDA
-283 LTIAAGNAHRLGASV
+283 LAIAAGNAHRLGASV

-308 PDDEERWDVIV
+308 PDDEACWDVIV

-326 DRERADMSDNV
+326 DKERADMSDNV
-337 LSYEPELALFVPDSD
+337 LSYEPELAIFVPDSD

-406 KPRMVKGAFL
+406 KLRMVKGAFIREE
-416 KVKK
+416 

>member
-12 AIYNE
+12 TIYNE

-73 AEWFAGRLFS
+73 TEWFAGRLFS

-117 ERGEE
+117 ERGKEE
-122 EEGSR
+122 EE
-127 KGEGSKKDEAP
+127 D
-138 KKEEAQRKE
+138 
-147 DASKKEEQ
+147 
-155 LLSSPSKEE
+155 SKEE
-164 KEGSKKGEASKKEEQ
+164 
-179 LLSSPSKEEK
+179 
-189 EGSKKGEASKKEEQL
+189 
-204 LSSPSKEE
+204 
-212 KEGSKKGEASK
+212 
-223 KEEQLLSSPSKE
+223 
-235 EKEGLRKEA
+235 

-269 PKARVTAWDISTDA
+269 PQARVTAWDISPDA
-283 LTIAAGNAHRLGASV
+283 LAIAAGNAHKLGASV

-308 PDDEERWDVIV
+308 PDDKERWDVIV

-358 AITRYASKALKP
+358 AIARYASKALKP

-406 KPRMVKGAFL
+406 KPRMVKGAFIREEL
-416 KVKK
+416 IK

>member
-49 DDTTRLEKIIQRL
+49 DDTTRLEKIMQRL

-73 AEWFAGRLFS
+73 AEWFAGRLFD
-83 VAPGVLIPRPETEAL
+83 VAPGVLIPRPETEDL
-98 VQWACDEA
+98 VKWTCDEA

-117 ERGEE
+117 ERGKEE
-122 EEGSR
+122 KEVPK
-127 KGEGSKKDEAP
+127 KGE
-138 KKEEAQRKE
+138 AQ
-147 DASKKEEQ
+147 KKEEQ
-155 LLSSPSKEE
+155 LLSSLLKNNKEV
-164 KEGSKKGEASKKEEQ
+164 SKKRE
-179 LLSSPSKEEK
+179 
-189 EGSKKGEASKKEEQL
+189 
-204 LSSPSKEE
+204 
-212 KEGSKKGEASK
+212 
-223 KEEQLLSSPSKE
+223 
-235 EKEGLRKEA
+235 

-269 PKARVTAWDISTDA
+269 PQARVTAWDISTDA
-283 LTIAAGNAHRLGASV
+283 LAIAAGNAHRLGASV

-386 AQAMADEGFTAIE
+386 AQVMANEGFTAIE

-406 KPRMVKGAFL
+406 KPRMVKGAFIREE
-416 KVKK
+416 

>member
-12 AIYNE
+12 VIYNE

-49 DDTTRLEKIIQRL
+49 DDTTRLEKIMQRL

-73 AEWFAGRLFS
+73 AEWFAGRLFD
-83 VAPGVLIPRPETEAL
+83 VAPGVLIPRPETEDL
-98 VQWACDEA
+98 VKWACDEA
-106 KEKEKEDNSKE
+106 KGKEKEDNSKE
-117 ERGEE
+117 ERG
-122 EEGSR
+122 
-127 KGEGSKKDEAP
+127 
-138 KKEEAQRKE
+138 
-147 DASKKEEQ
+147 
-155 LLSSPSKEE
+155 KEE
-164 KEGSKKGEASKKEEQ
+164 KEVPEKGE
-179 LLSSPSKEEK
+179 
-189 EGSKKGEASKKEEQL
+189 
-204 LSSPSKEE
+204 
-212 KEGSKKGEASK
+212 
-223 KEEQLLSSPSKE
+223 
-235 EKEGLRKEA
+235 

-269 PKARVTAWDISTDA
+269 PQARVTAWDISTDA
-283 LTIAAGNAHRLGASV
+283 LAIAAGNAHRLGASV

-358 AITRYASKALKP
+358 AIARYASKALKP

-406 KPRMVKGAFL
+406 KPRMVKGAFIREEL
-416 KVKK
+416 IK